1 MACELLTTDE
11 MYRADRAAVKAG
23 TPGKDL
29 MDNAGHAIARAIQE
43 RWSPRPV
50 AVLAGPGN
58 NGGDGFVTARLL
70 SEAGWKVRLGLLG
83 ERGKLKGDAAHHA
96 GLWEGEVEALDPGL
110 LDDAKLVIDA
120 LFGAG
125 LDRPLEGAP
134 RDLAEGCSARKLQV
148 VSVDVPSGVSGDTGE
163 LVGEVAVEAALT
175 VTFFRKKP
183 GHLLYPAR
191 AHAGEVVLA
200 DIGIPDKVLRDIA
213 PACFENLPALW
224 RSKLNWRRPQSHK
237 YDYGHALIVG
247 GSEVTGAARLASRGA
262 LRVGAGLVSVAAPG
276 EALAIYASDMP
287 SVITR
292 SLDLDGDI
300 DALLSDHR
308 LNAVLIGPGNGV
320 NATTRE
326 RALAAL
332 QSGRG
337 VVLDAD
343 ALSVFAADA
352 PSLAAARAGNCVL
365 TPHDGEFARVFPDVG
380 GDRLTR
386 ARVAAHATGAVVLLK
401 GADTVVAAPD
411 GRASINASAPPEL
424 ATAGAGDVLAGMVAG
439 LLAQGLPAFEAASAA
454 VWMHG
459 ASAARLGPGLIAEDL
474 PPEIPAVLKSLRKLS

>member
-110 LDDAKLVIDA
+110 LDDAELVIDA